1 MGSTGLMRP
10 HNRAKGPTAAEG
22 YRSCGIINDRVGN
35 TDIAEGVI
43 DVGARHRRSSDICH
57 LAGEGVG
64 AAEAIDLPY
73 VGRAERLENDLISLL
88 WADHFLERKL
98 AYLFRPGR

>member
-43 DVGARHRRSSDICH
+43 DVGARHRRSSDMCH

-73 VGRAERLENDLISLL
+73 VGRAERLENDLSSLL

-98 AYLFRPGR
+98 ARLFRLGR

>member
-1 MGSTGLMRP
+1 MP
-10 HNRAKGPTAAEG
+10 
-22 YRSCGIINDRVGN
+22 
-35 TDIAEGVI
+35 
-43 DVGARHRRSSDICH
+43 

-64 AAEAIDLPY
+64 AAEAMDLPY

-98 AYLFRPGR
+98 ACLFRLGR